1 MASQSELRLRPKH
14 EPSTGHTL
22 SADQSTPSS
31 SSSSSSSSTSEP
43 KLVDMERD
51 KKGCSSCGK
60 TPDGKTFRV
69 PTTREMVTSLLDP
82 NESKSFFDWITLG
95 TMAIEITLFF
105 ILPSHVK
112 QILFIG
118 IFAFWRL
125 AYNVGLGILL
135 KYQSDHRGLV
145 RWAKKHRLF
154 DPSNPKTCQWL
165 QQQLSMK
172 MGTDYDF
179 TTAPIEYNTW
189 LLFRQLVD
197 LILMNDFT
205 AYMCFAL
212 SWVNTSP
219 QSSSILI
226 DILRWF
232 GGLFL
237 VAFNVWV
244 KVDAQRVVKDFAWYW
259 GDFFFLIEQSLTFDG
274 VFEMAPHPMYSVGY
288 FGYYGVSMIC
298 ASYTVLFVSMAAHAL
313 QFAFLALVETPHIEK
328 TYNAPTTKTRRR
340 KRRSS
345 SIPAVLDEDAASMI
359 DMHSGRDFYATYFR
373 RDLIVFKNFDLC
385 RSTDLVSVLVMFY
398 ALVMPLLIP
407 GKVGVLFAVLQ
418 ALGWRVFHTC
428 GLGWLLR
435 AQSANKFLT
444 RHFLKW
450 GGGAQ
455 EAFKNWKSLFNLSLC
470 MTYITFFAACWKL
483 YTLPECWTCGT
494 TLLRHTLGLIFICLH
509 IWTSVS
515 IYEVLGDF
523 GWFYG
528 DFFIDEY
535 QTTLLY
541 TGIYR
546 FLNNPEKIMGHA
558 AFWGMTLITNSW
570 TIFGLALFSQVSSF
584 LFLHYVEAPHMQ
596 KLYGDQIRKE
606 AGLTKTLRTAAN
618 KTIPDKLQQEITK
631 LIREK
636 AELQAAVGSTKHV
649 EKLMRETMEKIE
661 KAIEETAGAV
671 GDIVTAAGPRL
682 QEVLAETKLLLDP
695 APSSSRLSRD
705 LDGYD
710 PAHYGL
716 ALEKTSFALG
726 QPVCVHWDAPVH
738 HSPKD
743 WIGIY
748 KVGSNKSTRVTTVS
762 SRGLWFWTTPFRDE
776 DEENKDTITAGQSG
790 ETLGQPQGVV
800 VFSGDKLPWEIGMYE
815 FRYHHDGKYDV
826 MATSNV
832 FDITAPLA
840 AGQVQDTN
848 AVQLSLLKLIQ
859 NVLGNN
865 PELMPVSPLEDYD
878 MSMNETEARHVAYAI
893 QLMYGVEFAW
903 EVVLAD
909 KCVARLTKRVQHA
922 VEAIAP
928 PGQKLLST
936 D

>member
-1 MASQSELRLRPKH
+1 MASHSELRLRSKPDTLTGPPKLST
-14 EPSTGHTL
+14 ETDGQPS
-22 SADQSTPSS
+22 
-31 SSSSSSSSTSEP
+31 SEP
-43 KLVDMERD
+43 KVDMEKD

-69 PTTREMVTSLLDP
+69 PTTREMVTSLLNP
-82 NESKSFFDWITLG
+82 KESKSFFDWITLG
-95 TMAIEITLFF
+95 TMAVEVALFF
-105 ILPSHVK
+105 MLPLHIK
-112 QILFIG
+112 QILFIF

-135 KYQSDHRGLV
+135 KYQSDQRGLV
-145 RWAKKHRLF
+145 RWAKQNRLF
-154 DPSNPKTCQWL
+154 DPTNPKTCQWL

-172 MGTDYDF
+172 MGSDYDF
-179 TTAPIEYNTW
+179 ETAPLEYNTW

-219 QSSSILI
+219 QSSGIFG
-226 DILRWF
+226 DALRWI

-237 VAFNVWV
+237 VAFNIWV

-328 TYNAPTTKTRRR
+328 TYNPPTKALR
-340 KRRSS
+340 KRRLSY
-345 SIPAVLDEDAASMI
+345 IPATLDEDAASMI
-359 DMHSGRDFYATYFR
+359 DIHSGRDFYATYFR

-385 RSTDLVSVLVMFY
+385 RSTDLVSAFVMFY
-398 ALVMPLLIP
+398 ALVLPLLIP
-407 GKVGVLFAVLQ
+407 GKLGVVFAVLQ
-418 ALGWRVFHTC
+418 ALLWRIFHTC

-444 RHFLKW
+444 RHFVKW

-470 MTYITFFAACWKL
+470 MTYVTFFAACWKM
-483 YTLPECWTCGT
+483 YSFPEDWTYGT
-494 TLLRHTLGLIFICLH
+494 TLLRHTLGLIFISLH

-558 AFWGMTLITNSW
+558 AFWGMTLMTNSW
-570 TIFGLALFSQVSSF
+570 TIFGLALFSQISSF

-606 AGLTKTLRTAAN
+606 AGLTKTLRTAAT
-618 KTIPDKLQQEITK
+618 KTIPDKLQHEIAK
-631 LIREK
+631 LIHEK

-649 EKLMRETMEKIE
+649 ERLMRETMEKIE

-671 GDIVTAAGPRL
+671 GDIMGAAGPRL
-682 QEVLAETKLLLDP
+682 QEVLAETKMLLDTTTQ
-695 APSSSRLSRD
+695 SSRTSRD
-705 LDGYD
+705 LDAYD
-710 PAHYGL
+710 PDLYSL
-716 ALEKTSFALG
+716 ALEKTTFVFG
-726 QPVCVHWDAPVH
+726 QPICVHWTAPEH

-743 WIGIY
+743 WIGVY
-748 KVGSNKSTRVTTVS
+748 KVGANKSDRVTAVS
-762 SRGLWFWTTPFRDE
+762 SRGRWFWTTPSAEEE
-776 DEENKDTITAGQSG
+776 DEEEDKASI
-790 ETLGQPQGVV
+790 LPQGAVI
-800 VFSGDKLPWEIGMYE
+800 FSGDKLPWEVGMYE

-826 MATSNV
+826 MAMSKMIE
-832 FDITAPLA
+832 ITAPSSPV
-840 AGQVQDTN
+840 QVQDSN

-865 PELMPVSPLEDYD
+865 PDLMPVSPLEDYD
-878 MSMNETEARHVAYAI
+878 ISMGETEAQRVAYAI
-893 QLMYGVEFAW
+893 QVMYGVEFAW

-909 KCVARLTKRVQHA
+909 KCVARLTKRIQHA
-922 VEAIAP
+922 VEAITP
-928 PGQKLLST
+928 TGQKVIAGDRPKSP
-936 D
+936 